1 MSPDIFLHGLILYL
15 DRLFTWNSAN
25 SVTDRSGVYLGPC
38 KLRDQSRHLNG
49 FFKLS
54 AVIGEANAFSQP
66 RCT

>member
-38 KLRDQSRHLNG
+38 K
-49 FFKLS
+49 F
-54 AVIGEANAFSQP
+54 
-66 RCT
+66 